1 MPKLPR
7 DVDAAFVYLHPCQVV
22 EADHVRLV
30 DRQRKVVEVE
40 RHPALPP
47 ADPTQR
53 QTVTH
58 SAPELHARLAE
69 ERPQGKPPAALQILE
84 RVESAERKL
93 PTLVKPGQAAHRSYV
108 ARLDDDWSER
118 D

>member
-7 DVDAAFVYLHPCQVV
+7 DVDAAFVYLHACQVV

-69 ERPQGKPPAALQILE
+69 ERPQGKPPAALP
-84 RVESAERKL
+84 SSYH
-93 PTLVKPGQAAHRSYV
+93 PTGFPWFCRSSH
-108 ARLDDDWSER
+108 ATSGAK
-118 D
+118 